1 MVVGMIND
9 FIVII
14 VLLVLLLNLV
24 LRGYIHPYFAVL
36 TLLLLVFFR
45 AKARSLGGGLGHLIR
60 RSFTIGLPL
69 LSLAILAIRYG
80 QGDLRQTWLVLG
92 SLTALFLSILGVYL
106 MIWGS
111 FSSPY
116 GIIWNF
122 PALLS
127 IMVFISDLALG
138 RYIPLSWAAIAIML
152 LVILRGIGN
161 LFGGRTERTLG
172 KTYRASLPLASLA
185 VLILIFLG
193 YEAGLPL
200 TSSFGIVVI
209 LAVLFF
215 AFYLIVLGPP
225 SRWRR

>member
-1 MVVGMIND
+1 MIND

-14 VLLVLLLNLV
+14 FFLGLLLNLV
-24 LRGYIHPYFAVL
+24 MRGYIYPYFAVL
-36 TLLLLVFFR
+36 ALLLLISFR
-45 AKARSLGGGLGHLIR
+45 VTARLLGGGLGHLIR
-60 RSFTIGLPL
+60 LSFTIGLPL

-92 SLTALFLSILGVYL
+92 LLTTLFLSSLAVYV

-116 GIIWNF
+116 GILWNI
-122 PALLS
+122 PVLIS
-127 IMVFISDLALG
+127 IVVFISDLALG
-138 RYIPLSWAAIAIML
+138 RYIPPSWAAIAIML

-200 TSSFGIVVI
+200 RSSFGIVII
-209 LAVLFF
+209 LALLFF